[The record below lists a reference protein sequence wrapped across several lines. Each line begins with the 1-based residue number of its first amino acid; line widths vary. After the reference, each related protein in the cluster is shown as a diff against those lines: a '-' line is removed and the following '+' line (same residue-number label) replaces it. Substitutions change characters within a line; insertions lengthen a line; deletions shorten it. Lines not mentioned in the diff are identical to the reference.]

1 MSRLRLTD
9 LRGAVLWL
17 GLAASVGPW
26 SPAEATSE
34 GEAVDELIAVLGTTL
49 PCTRYAVA
57 WLANSSTRIE
67 HRCAISID
75 EAMILGEETS
85 AKTVYYAIDMKVA
98 RNRYTAA
105 YRFGGTATPAVVLA
119 QFLASFVAIAGPE
132 DRTGQHF
139 SPLIVYSRNSEPL
152 LPSASMVASPQVLQ
166 LRKGLAFP
174 P

>member
-1 MSRLRLTD
+1 MSLLRLTD

-17 GLAASVGPW
+17 GLTASVGPW

-34 GEAVDELIAVLGTTL
+34 AEAVDELIAVLGTTL

-57 WLANSSTRIE
+57 WLADSLSRIE

-98 RNRYTAA
+98 RNRYTA
-105 YRFGGTATPAVVLA
+105 YRFGGTATPTVVLA
-119 QFLASFVAIAGPE
+119 QFLAGFVAIAAPE

-139 SPLIVYSRNSEPL
+139 SPLIVYSRNSAPL
-152 LPSASMVASPQVLQ
+152 LPSASMIASPQVLQ
-166 LRKGLAFP
+166 LRKELAFP